1 MVHRKAECQLLA
13 LTGLSQDGAVLGS
26 RPSKN
31 PELLL
36 LLKDSV
42 SLLLMNREGNNL
54 SSALASPS
62 FVLILMR
69 MLLKMCFLQEA
80 E

>member
-13 LTGLSQDGAVLGS
+13 LTGLSQDGAVRGS

-42 SLLLMNREGNNL
+42 SLVLMNREGNL